1 MKNEIL
7 KNKTLFIVDDSKV
20 TLAVFSDLLKDKG
33 CTVITCHS
41 PALAMNMINENNVDC
56 IISGLEMPEMN
67 GRDFCKLIKQDKN
80 LKEIPFVMLTS
91 RQKDGDIIEC
101 IDLGA
106 DDYLFKTASTGVILA
121 KIIAMLRLKAM
132 RDEIIQL
139 RQLSAVQG
147 IIVTLSH
154 EFNNVVFICNIQ
166 LTRVEKLLNKIPKDF
181 SDELKHINKLTT
193 GLTRLTDLISKV
205 KTIKE
210 YKEDTYADNTSM
222 VNIDSEEKD

>member
-1 MKNEIL
+1 
-7 KNKTLFIVDDSKV
+7 
-20 TLAVFSDLLKDKG
+20 
-33 CTVITCHS
+33 
-41 PALAMNMINENNVDC
+41 
-56 IISGLEMPEMN
+56 
-67 GRDFCKLIKQDKN
+67 
-80 LKEIPFVMLTS
+80 
-91 RQKDGDIIEC
+91 
-101 IDLGA
+101 
-106 DDYLFKTASTGVILA
+106 
-121 KIIAMLRLKAM
+121 MLRLKAM
-132 RDEIIQL
+132 RDESIQL

>member
-7 KNKTLFIVDDSKV
+7 KNKKIFIVDDSKV
-20 TLAVFSDLLKDKG
+20 TLAVFSDILKDKG
-33 CTVITCHS
+33 CTVITCNS
-41 PALAMNMINENNVDC
+41 PALAMDIIKKNKVDC
-56 IISGLEMPEMN
+56 IISDFEMPEMN
-67 GRDFCKLIKQDKN
+67 GKELCKLVKQDEN
-80 LKEIPFVMLTS
+80 LREIPFVMLTS
-91 RQKDGDIIEC
+91 RQKDEDIIEC
-101 IDLGA
+101 IDIGA

-139 RQLSAVQG
+139 RQVSAVQG

-166 LTRVEKLLNKIPKDF
+166 LSRIEKLLSKIPKDF

-193 GLTRLTDLISKV
+193 GLTRLTDLINKV
-205 KTIKE
+205 KTINE
-210 YKEDTYADNTSM
+210 YKEANYTDSVSM
-222 VNIDSEEKD
+222 VDIDSEDKV